1 VNNNQ
6 ILNRRNRRNSDH
18 VVDVVHRTTVIDA
31 VIRDILLAHHVLRD
45 PLA

>member
-18 VVDVVHRTTVIDA
+18 AVAVVHRTTVIAA
-31 VIRDILLAHHVLRD
+31 VIKDILHAHHDLRD

>member
-6 ILNRRNRRNSDH
+6 ILNRRNSDH
-18 VVDVVHRTTVIDA
+18 AVAVVHRTTVIDA
-31 VIRDILLAHHVLRD
+31 VIRDIRHAHHVLRE